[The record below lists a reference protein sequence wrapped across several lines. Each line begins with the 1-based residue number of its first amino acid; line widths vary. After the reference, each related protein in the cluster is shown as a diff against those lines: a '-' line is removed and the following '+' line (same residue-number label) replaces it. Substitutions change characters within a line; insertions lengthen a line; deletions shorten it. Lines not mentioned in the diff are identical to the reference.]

1 MLVAEL
7 AHVSLFE
14 GLSQDQMALIYP
26 LLELCDY
33 SCDKVIFEQGDAAH
47 YLYIVLKG
55 MVLVR
60 YRAYDGPMITVARS
74 GPGDIFGWSS
84 VLGRPT
90 YSSDAVALEDSI
102 IIRINGKGM
111 QRICENHPDTG
122 VILLERLANVVADH
136 LRNTHDQILDILTQG
151 VEYNGH
157 HPGGPKHEQ

>member
-1 MLVAEL
+1 MLAADL

-14 GLSQDQMALIYP
+14 GLNPNQMELIFP

-33 SCDKVIFEQGDAAH
+33 SRDTMVFEQGDAAH

-55 MVLVR
+55 EVLVR

-90 YSSDAVALEDSI
+90 YSSGAITLDDCI

-111 QRICENHPDTG
+111 QRICETHPDTG

-136 LRNTHDQILDILTQG
+136 LRNTHDQILSILTQG
-151 VEYNGH
+151 VEANGA
-157 HPGGPKHEQ
+157 PLRRPVE